1 MKKTFITG
9 LLIILFFILDNALV
23 SFFAIRHYSPNILFV
38 FIICFSI
45 VNGKWQGLWVGVFSG
60 MLQDIF
66 FYNAFGINSLLNML
80 VCVIA
85 GSIGVNIFKNKRL
98 IPMVST
104 LGLSIIKGLG
114 VFAILLILGQ
124 QTNYKNI
131 FFNAVYE
138 MVICIFMYKPIYKL
152 YHKNSMK
159 KDWKF

>member
-1 MKKTFITG
+1 MKKTFITV

-23 SFFAIRHYSPNILFV
+23 SFFAIRHYYPNILFV

-66 FYNAFGINSLLNML
+66 FYNAFGINSLLNMI

-85 GSIGVNIFKNKRL
+85 GAIGINIFKNKRL

-104 LGLSIIKGLG
+104 LGLSILKGLG
-114 VFAILLILGQ
+114 LFAILLILGQ
-124 QTNYKNI
+124 QTDYKNI
-131 FFNAVYE
+131 FFNAIYE

>member
-1 MKKTFITG
+1 MRKIFITG
-9 LLIILFFILDNALV
+9 FLILLFFILDNALV
-23 SFFAIRHYSPNILFV
+23 PFLAIRHYYPNILFI

-45 VNGKWQGLWVGVFSG
+45 VNGKWQGLWVGAFSG

-85 GSIGVNIFKNKRL
+85 GAIGVNIFKDKRF

-104 LGLSIIKGLG
+104 LFLSILKGLG
-114 VFAILLILGQ
+114 LFAIFLILGQ
-124 QTNYKNI
+124 HTNYKNI
-131 FFNAVYE
+131 FFNGIYE

-152 YHKNSMK
+152 YHKKSMK